1 MKLPYTKPMLAMEM
15 FLATQSV
22 ARDCSD
28 SIPTDQL
35 TSGDIENCVW
45 DMGGGTIVFVEGGN
59 TCNVDGEQLGIVCYN
74 NPSEGNYI
82 FRS

>member
-1 MKLPYTKPMLAMEM
+1 MKKLYTKPMFVMETFTVM
-15 FLATQSV
+15 QSS

-28 SIPTDQL
+28 SIPQDQL
-35 TSGDIENCVW
+35 TLADIATCCW
-45 DMGGGTIVFVEGGN
+45 DLGGGTTVFVAGS
-59 TCNVDGEQLGIVCYN
+59 TCVLDGEQMGFACYN